1 MSKEKANSSI
11 DANIF
16 EDEMEKEF
24 LSCDENIID
33 KLIPKEQLKNFE
45 IDIKEIMKSGCN
57 RQIAEYALMKLNIET
72 LLKDANIEYIKSKT
86 EIKNEIINRLGAQT
100 ENILKEQ
107 NGKDEDVPYNLFAD
121 EILDEIIEEILKKNP
136 ETLKDIN
143 EIKKSLIKLIDEEN
157 INFEEYKKVKEE
169 YIKSR
174 EPIIEAA
181 LRLVKKIVNN
191 QDDAFNIFYNEYYK
205 N

>member
-45 IDIKEIMKSGCN
+45 IDVKEIMKSGCN

-86 EIKNEIINRLGAQT
+86 EIKNEIINRLGAQI

-107 NGKDEDVPYNLFAD
+107 NGKDEDVPYNLFYD

-157 INFEEYKKVKEE
+157 INFEEFKKVKEE

>member
-86 EIKNEIINRLGAQT
+86 EIKNEIINRLGAQI

-181 LRLVKKIVNN
+181 LRLVKKTVNN

>member
-45 IDIKEIMKSGCN
+45 IDVKEIMKSGCN

-86 EIKNEIINRLGAQT
+86 EIKNEIINRLEAQI
-100 ENILKEQ
+100 EKILKEQ

-157 INFEEYKKVKEE
+157 INFEEFKKVKEE

>member
-16 EDEMEKEF
+16 EDEMEKVF

-45 IDIKEIMKSGCN
+45 IDVKEIMKSGCN

-86 EIKNEIINRLGAQT
+86 EIKNEIINRLGAQI

-157 INFEEYKKVKEE
+157 INFEEFKKVKEE

>member
-72 LLKDANIEYIKSKT
+72 LLKDANVEYIKSKT
-86 EIKNEIINRLGAQT
+86 EIKNEIINRLGAQI

-157 INFEEYKKVKEE
+157 INFEEFKKVKEE

-181 LRLVKKIVNN
+181 LRLVKKTVNN